1 MACSLASRSS
11 RFAAALRA
19 DLDAISAR
27 QPKDPAVGTKS
38 WLQSNKKLNVYLD
51 TPNPHV
57 SNPGCHRG
65 GILDC
70 FAALPMMLWK
80 QRTPF
85 HHRHPEAL
93 ASSASLEGRRPGC
106 IGPFILRGSPWDASR
121 PMARTSG

>member
-27 QPKDPAVGTKS
+27 HPKDPAVGTKS

-57 SNPGCHRG
+57 SNPDSHRG
-65 GILDC
+65 KILDC
-70 FAALPMMLWK
+70 SHGECVCQGWAATFLFDCGHLFVPTAGCAGWRAQSK
-80 QRTPF
+80 SRPA
-85 HHRHPEAL
+85 PW
-93 ASSASLEGRRPGC
+93 GRRAAAWP
-106 IGPFILRGSPWDASR
+106 
-121 PMARTSG
+121 